1 MVLPKGDVI
10 VVSESGT
17 YEKANAST
25 IPRTI
30 GVVSYTG
37 PCDPNRFKVKPQ
49 NQIVDFNPASRGNQG
64 SFIYADTD
72 GDLTTTDTGKV
83 IFPKIK
89 DAVSSIATG
98 NVAGGTTTLNNVL
111 EINGQNVTLSTGT
124 SIANA
129 VTRHQCNSKYFRY
142 SREAA
147 CTNNCN
153 IRYK

>member
-25 IPRTI
+25 ISRTI

-37 PCDPNRFKVKPQ
+37 PGPNRFKVKPQ
-49 NQIVDFNPASRGNQG
+49 NQIVDFNPALPGNQG

-83 IFPKIK
+83 IFLKLK
-89 DAVSSIATG
+89 MLLAVLQQE
-98 NVAGGTTTLNNVL
+98 TLLVV
-111 EINGQNVTLSTGT
+111 QQ
-124 SIANA
+124 
-129 VTRHQCNSKYFRY
+129 H
-142 SREAA
+142 
-147 CTNNCN
+147 
-153 IRYK
+153 